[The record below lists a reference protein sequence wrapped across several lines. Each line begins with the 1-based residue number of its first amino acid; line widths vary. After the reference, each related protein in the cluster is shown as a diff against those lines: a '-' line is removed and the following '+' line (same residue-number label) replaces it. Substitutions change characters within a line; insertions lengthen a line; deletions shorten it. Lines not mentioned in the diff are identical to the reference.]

1 MRWIVG
7 ALLLLLVAMVFRL
20 GLLAYAMYALLGV
33 IGLSRYLAQRWSG
46 DLRAEREMN
55 RTQIRVGEQVAVVVR
70 LENHGKLPVPWM
82 LLEDLLPRRALV
94 RNPPNLAVSG
104 ERLQLVSFRRQSRQV
119 MLYQIQA
126 HCRGYYQIGPLVAE
140 TGDVFGL
147 YRRFRVLTEPTFL
160 LVLPEVIPLE
170 GFDIASR
177 RPIGE
182 VRMSYRLFE
191 DPTRISGVRAYQ
203 SGDPL
208 NRIHW
213 RATASTG
220 LLHCKV
226 YEPST
231 VAGVTL
237 LVDFHESGYD
247 KRDEPVRSE
256 LAITAAASI
265 AGAICQMGQQVGLA
279 TNGRDAADRI
289 RKEGWNR
296 YHFRSRRD
304 AQATGMREKSDRLR
318 PVVVPTER
326 GDTQLLRMLQTLAR
340 LEKTDGLTFAQ
351 LVCEVS
357 SRLPRSASVVALLS
371 LVTPSAAI
379 ALGNLRRQGFAV
391 TAMVNVYE
399 EHRFAELSGPLVA
412 EGIEVRHLKERAS
425 IPTLCMR
432 SMVHA

>member
-1 MRWIVG
+1 LRWIVG
-7 ALLLLLVAMVFRL
+7 ALLLLAVAMALGL

-33 IGLSRYLAQRWSG
+33 IALSRYLANRWSA
-46 DLRAEREMN
+46 DLEARRQMN
-55 RTQIRVGEQVAVVVR
+55 IDQVNVGQKVAVVVTLKNRGR
-70 LENHGKLPVPWM
+70 LPIPWM
-82 LLEDLLPRRALV
+82 LVEDLLPRRALIHS
-94 RNPPNLAVSG
+94 PPALEVMG
-104 ERLQLVSFRRQSRQV
+104 QRLQLVTMAKEGQRTI
-119 MLYQIQA
+119 MYQLK
-126 HCRGYYQIGPLVAE
+126 CNRRGYWQIGPLVAE

-147 YRRFRVLTEPTFL
+147 YRRFRVLSEPSFL
-160 LVLPEVIPLE
+160 LVLPEVVPLE